1 MNRPIWSASKGSCLY
16 ERTDRFQQ
24 LIDVINEMS
33 EINYRNCALCR
44 VMRGLA
50 FGGLGAAIGGYGA
63 ILLGVDRQEAVYFAL
78 FGALALTA
86 FIHRKQPD
94 DPRD

>member
-1 MNRPIWSASKGSCLY
+1 MAG
-16 ERTDRFQQ
+16 TD
-24 LIDVINEMS
+24 
-33 EINYRNCALCR
+33 YRNCALCR

-63 ILLGVDRQEAVYFAL
+63 ILFGVDRQEAMFYAL

-86 FIHRKQPD
+86 FMQRKKTKD
-94 DPRD
+94 GD

>member
-1 MNRPIWSASKGSCLY
+1 MAG
-16 ERTDRFQQ
+16 TD
-24 LIDVINEMS
+24 
-33 EINYRNCALCR
+33 YRNCTLCR

-63 ILLGVDRQEAVYFAL
+63 ILFGVDRQEAMFYAL

-86 FIHRKQPD
+86 FMQRKKTKD
-94 DPRD
+94 GD